1 MLIRYIYRMSTK
13 KTEIEELYTGSY
25 QRLLTMAR
33 QMLKDEADAND
44 AVSDVFARVAEGSLI
59 LPEGHE
65 ESYLMVTIRNL
76 CIDRIHRLTLRER
89 VERRLSLSDPR
100 MTSTESQQEHVAEMI
115 DYAERTLSKQTWRV
129 FQLRFDEG
137 LRYWEIA
144 ARLGISEKAVYK
156 HLAKAL
162 QTLKEKFNPT
172 GI

>member
-1 MLIRYIYRMSTK
+1 MGTE
-13 KTEIEELYTGSY
+13 KTEIEQLYVGNY
-25 QRLLTMAR
+25 QRLLTKAR

-44 AVSDVFARVAEGSLI
+44 AVSDVFARVAEGSLR

-65 ESYLMVTIRNL
+65 ESYLMATIRNL
-76 CIDRIHRLTLRER
+76 CIDRIHRLALRER
-89 VERRLSLSDPR
+89 VERRLTLSNPSVTAIDNER
-100 MTSTESQQEHVAEMI
+100 ESIKDMI
-115 DYAERTLSKQTWRV
+115 DYAERTLSQQTWRV

-144 ARLGISEKAVYK
+144 ARLCISERVVYK

>member
-1 MLIRYIYRMSTK
+1 MSTE
-13 KTEIEELYTGSY
+13 KTEIEELYTSSY
-25 QRLLTMAR
+25 QRLLTKAR
-33 QMLKDEADAND
+33 QMLKDDADAND
-44 AVSDVFARVAEGSLI
+44 AVSDVFAKVAEGALK

-65 ESYLMVTIRNL
+65 ESYLMATIRNL

-89 VERRLSLSDPR
+89 VERRLTLSNSS
-100 MTSTESQQEHVAEMI
+100 MTAIDSERERITEMI
-115 DYAERTLSKQTWRV
+115 DYAERALPKQTWRV

-144 ARLGISEKAVYK
+144 ERLGISERAVYK

-162 QTLKEKFNPT
+162 TKMKEKFNPT

>member
-1 MLIRYIYRMSTK
+1 MGTE
-13 KTEIEELYTGSY
+13 KTEIEELYTSSY
-25 QRLLTMAR
+25 QRLLAKAR
-33 QMLKDEADAND
+33 QMLKDDADAND
-44 AVSDVFARVAEGSLI
+44 AVSDVFAKVAEGALK

-65 ESYLMVTIRNL
+65 ESYLMATIRNL

-89 VERRLSLSDPR
+89 VERRLTLSNSS
-100 MTSTESQQEHVAEMI
+100 MTAIDSERERITEMI
-115 DYAERTLSKQTWRV
+115 DYAERALPKQTWRV

-144 ARLGISEKAVYK
+144 ERLGISERAVYK

-162 QTLKEKFNPT
+162 TKLKEKFNPT

>member
-1 MLIRYIYRMSTK
+1 MSTE
-13 KTEIEELYTGSY
+13 KTEIEELYTRSY
-25 QRLLTMAR
+25 QRLLTKAR
-33 QMLKDEADAND
+33 QMLKDDADAND
-44 AVSDVFARVAEGSLI
+44 AVSDVFARVAEGALK

-65 ESYLMVTIRNL
+65 ESYLMATIRNL

-89 VERRLSLSDPR
+89 VERRLTLSNSS
-100 MTSTESQQEHVAEMI
+100 MTAIDSERERITEMI
-115 DYAERTLSKQTWRV
+115 DYAERALPKQTWRV

-144 ARLGISEKAVYK
+144 ERLGISERAVYK

-162 QTLKEKFNPT
+162 TKLKEKFNPT

>member
-25 QRLLTMAR
+25 QRLLTKAR

-44 AVSDVFARVAEGSLI
+44 AVSDVFARVAEGSLR

-65 ESYLMVTIRNL
+65 ENYLMVTIRNL

-89 VERRLSLSDPR
+89 VERRLTLSDPS
-100 MTSTESQQEHVAEMI
+100 MTAIDNERERITEMI
-115 DYAERTLSKQTWRV
+115 DYAERTLSQQTWRV

-137 LRYWEIA
+137 LRYREIA
-144 ARLGISEKAVYK
+144 ERLGISERAVYK

-162 QTLKEKFNPT
+162 NILKEKFNPT

>member
-1 MLIRYIYRMSTK
+1 MGTE
-13 KTEIEELYTGSY
+13 KTEIEELYTSSY
-25 QRLLTMAR
+25 QRLLTKAR
-33 QMLKDEADAND
+33 QMLKDDADAND
-44 AVSDVFARVAEGSLI
+44 AVSDVFARVAEGALK

-65 ESYLMVTIRNL
+65 ESYLMATIRNL

-89 VERRLSLSDPR
+89 VERRLTLSNSS
-100 MTSTESQQEHVAEMI
+100 MTAIDSERERITEMI
-115 DYAERTLSKQTWRV
+115 DYAERALPKQTWRV

-144 ARLGISEKAVYK
+144 ERLGISERAVYK

-162 QTLKEKFNPT
+162 TKLKEKFNPT

>member
-1 MLIRYIYRMSTK
+1 MSTE
-13 KTEIEELYTGSY
+13 KTEIEELYTSSY
-25 QRLLTMAR
+25 QRLLTKAR
-33 QMLKDEADAND
+33 QMLKDDADAND
-44 AVSDVFARVAEGSLI
+44 AVSDVFAKVAEGALK

-65 ESYLMVTIRNL
+65 ESYLMATIRNL

-89 VERRLSLSDPR
+89 VERRLTLSNSS
-100 MTSTESQQEHVAEMI
+100 MTAIDSERERITEMI
-115 DYAERTLSKQTWRV
+115 DYAERALPKQTWRV

-144 ARLGISEKAVYK
+144 ERLGISERAVYK

-162 QTLKEKFNPT
+162 TKLKEKFNPT

>member
-25 QRLLTMAR
+25 QRLLTKAT

-44 AVSDVFARVAEGSLI
+44 AVSDVFARVAEGSLR

-89 VERRLSLSDPR
+89 VERRLSLSDPS

-137 LRYWEIA
+137 LRYREIA

>member
-1 MLIRYIYRMSTK
+1 MGTE
-13 KTEIEELYTGSY
+13 KTEIEELYTSSY
-25 QRLLTMAR
+25 QRLLAKAR
-33 QMLKDEADAND
+33 QMLKDDADAND
-44 AVSDVFARVAEGSLI
+44 AVSDVFAKVAEGALR

-65 ESYLMVTIRNL
+65 ESYLMATIRNL

-89 VERRLSLSDPR
+89 VERRLTLSNPS
-100 MTSTESQQEHVAEMI
+100 MTAIDSERERITEMI
-115 DYAERTLSKQTWRV
+115 DYAERALPKQTWRV

-144 ARLGISEKAVYK
+144 ERLGISERAVYK

-162 QTLKEKFNPT
+162 TKLKEKFNPT

>member
-1 MLIRYIYRMSTK
+1 MLIRYIYRMSTE
-13 KTEIEELYTGSY
+13 KTEIEELYTSSY
-25 QRLLTMAR
+25 QRLLTKAR
-33 QMLKDEADAND
+33 QMLKDDADAND
-44 AVSDVFARVAEGSLI
+44 AVSDVFARVAEGTLR

-65 ESYLMVTIRNL
+65 ESYLMATIRNL

-89 VERRLSLSDPR
+89 VERRLTLSNPS
-100 MTSTESQQEHVAEMI
+100 MTVIDSERERITEMI
-115 DYAERTLSKQTWRV
+115 DYAERALPKQTWRV

-144 ARLGISEKAVYK
+144 ERLGISERAVYK

-162 QTLKEKFNPT
+162 TKLKEKFNPT